1 MGGARD
7 FPPLVRAGLLPV
19 SDRRVNYS
27 RFERVEVSVEASCV
41 HAMLQDVSG
50 LMWICTDK
58 GLYNYDGYRNAEWI
72 VIDYGHILVHIFV
85 PEARQRYNLEELWAD
100 AVITDIENLD

>member
-7 FPPLVRAGLLPV
+7 FPLVRAGLLPV

-58 GLYNYDGYRNAEWI
+58 GLYNYDGYRA
-72 VIDYGHILVHIFV
+72 VACH
-85 PEARQRYNLEELWAD
+85 ARND
-100 AVITDIENLD
+100 